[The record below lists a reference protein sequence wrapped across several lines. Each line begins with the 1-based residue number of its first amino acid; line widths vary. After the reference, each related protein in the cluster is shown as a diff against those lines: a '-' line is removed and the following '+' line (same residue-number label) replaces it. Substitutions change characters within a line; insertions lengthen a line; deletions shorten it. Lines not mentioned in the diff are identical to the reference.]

1 MYKLTMSMNKQLLNL
16 FKINDKVK
24 TDLNVE
30 GTVVNY
36 VEIQGKIYIKIRWK
50 NGTFGVYGP
59 EEVKRYNIKKVA

>member
-1 MYKLTMSMNKQLLNL
+1 MYKLTMSMNKQLLNM
-16 FKINDKVK
+16 FKINDRVK

-30 GTVVNY
+30 GIVVNY

-59 EEVKRYNIKKVA
+59 EEIKRYNIKKVA